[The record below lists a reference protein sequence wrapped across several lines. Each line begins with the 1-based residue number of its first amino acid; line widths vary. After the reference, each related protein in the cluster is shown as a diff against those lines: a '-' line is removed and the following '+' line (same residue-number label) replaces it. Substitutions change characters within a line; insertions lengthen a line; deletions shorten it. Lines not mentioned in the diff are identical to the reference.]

1 VSKAIINRT
10 LDCIS
15 SSLSISRMK
24 LLPDSKIG
32 DFPQWDSLG
41 HINIYFALQKEFDVH
56 IPLTL
61 AGNVKSVDDWARI
74 IEKIINFEN
83 E

>member
-1 VSKAIINRT
+1 
-10 LDCIS
+10 
-15 SSLSISRMK
+15 MK